1 MKILTCPLNGP
12 RNIAEFTYGGEY
24 RVPPDPDAAS
34 DRDWAEHVFFHDNPD
49 GVVLEWW
56 CHTASAFW
64 FLVERD
70 TRSDEILRVLRA
82 EEAGAFDG
90 AGAGDEDGESE
101 GEGEGG
107 DADGAEGGVEAYG
120 IGEAGEPGP

>member
-24 RVPPDPDAAS
+24 REPPDPDAAS
-34 DRDWAEHVFFHDNPD
+34 DREWAEHVFFHDNGE

-82 EEAGAFDG
+82 DEMGTHDGVGADNDVDKFSG
-90 AGAGDEDGESE
+90 RTDENDVGEI
-101 GEGEGG
+101 EGG
-107 DADGAEGGVEAYG
+107 REAR
-120 IGEAGEPGP
+120 EPDP